1 MRTARNRVHATIFAS
16 LASLLVAGSALA
28 GDAIPNLVGTW
39 SGKVNTISDL
49 KGLVTRDRTIHVT
62 EQTDRR
68 FRGYFVYEAGRKD
81 FFGVVFPD
89 NASFAWVS
97 STSKGYNHG
106 RILAGDRFSAC
117 YIESGDEAT
126 AGCAELTRADTKP

>member
-1 MRTARNRVHATIFAS
+1 VRPARNRLLAAIAAGLAS
-16 LASLLVAGSALA
+16 LAAAGSAVA
-28 GDAIPNLVGTW
+28 GEAIPNLVGTW
-39 SGKVNTISDL
+39 SGKVDTISDL
-49 KGLVTRDRTIHVT
+49 KGLVTRDRTITIT

-106 RILAGDRFSAC
+106 RILGDGRISAC
-117 YIESGDEAT
+117 YIESGSEAT
-126 AGCAELTRADTKP
+126 AGCAALTRSDAKP